1 MIQTILSKIRRN
13 LRQIIIALIFI
24 EVVLQLI
31 SLYRYLFFL
40 KQQNSYVNDKNDWS
54 KHDVLYS
61 WWDKAKL
68 AVFPQYHPFLGWS
81 ILPLTSE
88 KINIDNTG
96 IRTTVFNPPV
106 DPSKSYHSLAFF
118 GGSTIWGELV
128 SDENTI
134 PSLVSSLLNKTTPS
148 YQVTNYGQVA
158 YTSNQE
164 LMYFIQLL
172 KENTKF
178 ENVVFY
184 SGCNDFVVR
193 TMYTKP
199 AMVYGEE
206 QRRQELGHMWII
218 PNSFPNRSLINPG
231 LMKDSVQFISTYIK
245 IIHYPIEIIKYIT
258 GQRTPKEDIFF
269 VPNFTDETYEKLSTD
284 IVENY
289 YKNTKII
296 DALAKSY
303 NFKYTLVWQPI
314 LYTKKT
320 KSSQEEK
327 LLPPQKDDYA
337 KLTNLIRSKLAD
349 KKIPHFYDF
358 SDIFNTDTETIF
370 ADVCHITMEGNQ
382 ILSDKLIELVKK

>member
-1 MIQTILSKIRRN
+1 M
-13 LRQIIIALIFI
+13 
-24 EVVLQLI
+24 
-31 SLYRYLFFL
+31 YRYLFFL